1 VSACYNLFFSRAPIG
16 PKSGSLKAVSR
27 KFSWFFV
34 TKLGHKCERAKTGS
48 LLTVLELL
56 PVEVDVAKVEDG
68 GDDAEDDILLLQ
80 GEAQHLGIR

>member
-1 VSACYNLFFSRAPIG
+1 M
-16 PKSGSLKAVSR
+16 
-27 KFSWFFV
+27 
-34 TKLGHKCERAKTGS
+34 TKPGHKNERAKTGS

-80 GEAQHLGIR
+80 GEAQHLAIR